1 MSDNPTDTLTHDPRP
16 HVRAGSIA
24 WGLIV
29 IASASLVLWVSALPS
44 RRAAVADWV
53 LSLTP
58 GDAALVAVLACGAIV
73 LIAGVLAAI
82 RRAQRRSPR

>member
-1 MSDNPTDTLTHDPRP
+1 MSDNTTTTTTPAARP

-29 IASASLVLWVSALPS
+29 IAAASLALWVSAVPA
-44 RRAAVADWV
+44 RRTAVADWV
-53 LSLTP
+53 LALTP

-82 RRAQRRSPR
+82 RRAQKRGR

>member
-1 MSDNPTDTLTHDPRP
+1 MSDNPTDALTHDPRP
-16 HVRAGSIA
+16 HVRAGSIV

-29 IASASLVLWVSALPS
+29 IASASLVLWVSAVPS

-53 LSLTP
+53 LGLTP